1 MCIKVQ
7 NPVVVKPKF
16 KEYCIYGS
24 DLARKYLDLGVRMP
38 FPRSDN
44 WYYHTDREGWAKLV
58 EHLVIK
64 SSFYKKDKR
73 DCDWYARKAYVM
85 CCELFELNTMLYT
98 YGTMPLGAHGFC
110 TFFDGDTFLI
120 FEPNEGFNE
129 NLVYH
134 DLWGYLGG
142 DIVFEWGENGYEPM
156 DVLI

>member
-64 SSFYKKDKR
+64 SSLYKKDKR

-85 CCELFELNTMLYT
+85 CCELVCVIC
-98 YGTMPLGAHGFC
+98 GTI
-110 TFFDGDTFLI
+110 LI
-120 FEPNEGFNE
+120 VNGIDSTVGVI
-129 NLVYH
+129 LLIIVA
-134 DLWGYLGG
+134 GYLGL
-142 DIVFEWGENGYEPM
+142 DLSPWIPWGKNQRKKKDHDCSDEE
-156 DVLI
+156 V